1 MSNNNKYQKLL
12 QDYDKHCLRIAK
24 ATSINIHEKA
34 KEKTDRI
41 KHLEADYIR
50 WFEYY
55 FPNYAKKK
63 SAWFHAKLAS
73 LIIKN
78 KRLRLLA
85 EMFRSAGKSV
95 HIDMGIPLYLYLVK
109 NDLKFML
116 LVGETD
122 PKAKKLLASIQAQ
135 LQFNNRIKMIMA
147 INSPQETGQ
156 METLPPP
163 TAFALCRW
171 VLDKTPEV
179 LEKRPTDLITSW

>member
-1 MSNNNKYQKLL
+1 MDKKYIKLL

-24 ATSINIHEKA
+24 ATSINIHESA

-41 KHLEADYIR
+41 KRLEKDYIC

-63 SAWFHAKLAS
+63 SAWFHAKLAK
-73 LIIKN
+73 IIVKN

-109 NDLKFML
+109 EELRFML
-116 LVGETD
+116 LVGETEI
-122 PKAKKLLASIQAQ
+122 KAKKLLSSIQAQ
-135 LQFNNRIKMIMA
+135 LQFNNRIKNCYRIFLYQWLFYSKNFNF
-147 INSPQETGQ
+147 I
-156 METLPPP
+156 
-163 TAFALCRW
+163 
-171 VLDKTPEV
+171 
-179 LEKRPTDLITSW
+179 I